1 MCRVPNHR
9 GSERLRK
16 NWGLDHGQPACT
28 VSDNTSYYEWSE
40 RLSFGKLLKGCGRT
54 MESVTSLLDCQHSLD
69 FGFYRPISLGALI
82 ACKHLT
88 CWCAALWAN
97 TLLNQHCRVEL
108 VKQVC
113 QCLTLKKTSG
123 LVLDAPHY
131 LPLYNVRIYC
141 DPEGIKFQ
149 VFSYRPSPRL
159 RTMAF
164 HSPSL
169 WQVPS
174 FISSRHS
181 FLLCFSLPVSLLP
194 FLCSPFPLSPFFSH
208 FCQSRNFNNL
218 LNIPKYRFL
227 WFLRSNFMS
236 FKNDFVNLL
245 NLKGNLM
252 VLENL
257 TPHPHCQTIPFNCL

>member
-1 MCRVPNHR
+1 M
-9 GSERLRK
+9 
-16 NWGLDHGQPACT
+16 
-28 VSDNTSYYEWSE
+28 
-40 RLSFGKLLKGCGRT
+40 
-54 MESVTSLLDCQHSLD
+54 
-69 FGFYRPISLGALI
+69 
-82 ACKHLT
+82 
-88 CWCAALWAN
+88 
-97 TLLNQHCRVEL
+97 
-108 VKQVC
+108 
-113 QCLTLKKTSG
+113 
-123 LVLDAPHY
+123 LDAAHC

-164 HSPSL
+164 HSPSS

-181 FLLCFSLPVSLLP
+181 FLLCFSLPVCLLP

-245 NLKGNLM
+245 NLRGNLM

-257 TPHPHCQTIPFNCL
+257 APHPIAKPSPLTVCKISLLTFLRLFFSLSI

>member
-1 MCRVPNHR
+1 MCCVPNHR
-9 GSERLRK
+9 GSQRLRK

-28 VSDNTSYYEWSE
+28 VSDNTITSGQKGLALGNCWKAMGEQWNLWS
-40 RLSFGKLLKGCGRT
+40 LYLTVNIHWILVFTDPLGLGP
-54 MESVTSLLDCQHSLD
+54 
-69 FGFYRPISLGALI
+69 FYI

-88 CWCAALWAN
+88 CWCAAFWAN

-113 QCLTLKKTSG
+113 QCLMLKKTSG

-131 LPLYNVRIYC
+131 LPLYNVRISC
-141 DPEGIKFQ
+141 DPEGIQFQ

-181 FLLCFSLPVSLLP
+181 FLLCFSLPVSVLP
-194 FLCSPFPLSPFFSH
+194 FLCSPFPLSLFFSH

-218 LNIPKYRFL
+218 LNIPKHSFL
-227 WFLRSNFMS
+227 WFLRSNFTS
-236 FKNDFVNLL
+236 FKNDFVNL

>member
-1 MCRVPNHR
+1 MGEQWNLWSLYLTVNIHWILVFTDP
-9 GSERLRK
+9 L
-16 NWGLDHGQPACT
+16 GLGLP
-28 VSDNTSYYEWSE
+28 
-40 RLSFGKLLKGCGRT
+40 
-54 MESVTSLLDCQHSLD
+54 
-69 FGFYRPISLGALI
+69 FYI

-113 QCLTLKKTSG
+113 QCLTLKKTNG
-123 LVLDAPHY
+123 LVLDAAHC

-141 DPEGIKFQ
+141 DPEEIKFQ

-164 HSPSL
+164 HSPSSR
-169 WQVPS
+169 QVPS
-174 FISSRHS
+174 FVSSRHS
-181 FLLCFSLPVSLLP
+181 FLLCFSLPVCLLP

-245 NLKGNLM
+245 NLRGNLM

-257 TPHPHCQTIPFNCL
+257 APHPIAKPSPLTVCKISLLTFLRLFFSLSI